1 MTRDLND
8 IAREGGPNAVRKHF
22 DQNFR
27 PIRPTNSIN
36 AHDFAEDTHAR
47 IPEQQLRRIA
57 REIQIRL
64 LRWDQIRLGTSAS
77 FLVRDLI
84 PFGLVIVYGAPKCG
98 KTFWIF
104 DLVMHVALGWDYRG
118 HRVKQGAIVY
128 CLFEGQQNFAARK
141 EAFRQRHLAEYGEE
155 VPFYLVPLRLQLV
168 QDHRKLIDAIRQ
180 TGNFMPRAVI
190 LDTLN
195 RSFSGDENSAQA
207 MSEYIAACDAIREAF
222 DCATIV
228 VHHSGID
235 GGRLRGSSALLGAA
249 DAQIAVKKNDEKQ
262 IEAVVEYMKDGSDGH
277 TFVSRLEVVEVGTD
291 AYGDPITS
299 CVIVPVEETEQTASA
314 TRLKLTP
321 NERTMLTLLSEAGK
335 SGLTIDAWNERARAE
350 GLGEK
355 RRQILYDTPILAQK
369 KGAYLRRAER
379 MVRQVIGRSLAP
391 LEGASFAAFAPERP
405 IASDSVRRT
414 FPDSKIASVRVRG
427 ALAPGQ
433 DSTLVKGG
441 ILSSD
446 LLFFTVCASPES
458 SANRCNPHK
467 PIDPPSRLV
476 VPRSS
481 SHPSKGFRNAHR
493 GIASTAAKGRTPSA
507 ERGNAFRGSHPFFPA
522 SNRETDETY
531 GGVVAALNSKLRVVS
546 GSCGLQW
553 IVQKRKNPLA
563 WGHYL
568 RCQRAL
574 PSNSV
579 PLLLRPPCPPNLEPI
594 D

>member
-36 AHDFAEDTHAR
+36 AHDFAEDTHAK

-355 RRQILYDTPILAQK
+355 RRQILYDLRYSLKK
-369 KGAYLRRAER
+369 KGL
-379 MVRQVIGRSLAP
+379 IC
-391 LEGASFAAFAPERP
+391 EGLNGWF
-405 IASDSVRRT
+405 
-414 FPDSKIASVRVRG
+414 
-427 ALAPGQ
+427 
-433 DSTLVKGG
+433 VK
-441 ILSSD
+441 
-446 LLFFTVCASPES
+446 
-458 SANRCNPHK
+458 
-467 PIDPPSRLV
+467 
-476 VPRSS
+476 
-481 SHPSKGFRNAHR
+481 
-493 GIASTAAKGRTPSA
+493 
-507 ERGNAFRGSHPFFPA
+507 
-522 SNRETDETY
+522 
-531 GGVVAALNSKLRVVS
+531 
-546 GSCGLQW
+546 
-553 IVQKRKNPLA
+553 
-563 WGHYL
+563 
-568 RCQRAL
+568 
-574 PSNSV
+574 
-579 PLLLRPPCPPNLEPI
+579 
-594 D
+594 